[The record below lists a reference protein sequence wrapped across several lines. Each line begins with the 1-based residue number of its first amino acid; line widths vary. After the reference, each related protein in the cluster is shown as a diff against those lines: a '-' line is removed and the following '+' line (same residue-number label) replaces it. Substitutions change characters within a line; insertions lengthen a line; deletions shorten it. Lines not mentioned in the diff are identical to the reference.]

1 MTGDVEQDAPCGLD
15 AAVEIARA
23 AVEREG
29 IPSTRALFL
38 LGTGGGLLP
47 LRLKHGARAS
57 WSKLAGIPDAWRG
70 ATLHAGELA
79 GSPVWILEDAPGPPE
94 LGGLP
99 DPAEPPWVR
108 GFPCWL
114 AAAAGAS
121 ILVHTNAGAS
131 LAEEIEPGTLTL
143 VSDHLNLSGRTPLLG
158 LAATALGPLFP
169 DTSRLHHA
177 ELRARAL
184 EISRGIGLPV
194 REVVAACALG
204 PALETAA
211 ERRFFARAGAQV
223 AVQGLEGPLLAA
235 AHAGL
240 ATLAVVCVTDRGDEG
255 PDLASIVANAE
266 RMAPG
271 LEELL
276 ARLAPDIASAAAGL
290 EVEA

>member
-1 MTGDVEQDAPCGLD
+1 MTDDAERNAPCALD

-23 AVEREG
+23 AVERAG
-29 IPSTRALFL
+29 IPSPRALFL

-47 LRLKHGARAS
+47 LRLKHGARTSA
-57 WSKLAGIPDAWRG
+57 SKLAGIPDAWRD
-70 ATLHAGELA
+70 ATLHAGELGGA
-79 GSPVWILEDAPGPPE
+79 PVWILEDAPGPPE
-94 LGGLP
+94 RGALP
-99 DPAEPPWVR
+99 DPTEPPWVR

-131 LAEEIEPGTLTL
+131 LRQEIEPGTLAL

-158 LAATALGPLFP
+158 LGNSALRPLFP
-169 DTSRLHHA
+169 HTPQLHHA

-184 EISRGIGLPV
+184 VISESIGLPV
-194 REVVAACALG
+194 REAIAACALG
-204 PALETAA
+204 PALEPAA
-211 ERRFFARAGAQV
+211 ERENFAAAGADV